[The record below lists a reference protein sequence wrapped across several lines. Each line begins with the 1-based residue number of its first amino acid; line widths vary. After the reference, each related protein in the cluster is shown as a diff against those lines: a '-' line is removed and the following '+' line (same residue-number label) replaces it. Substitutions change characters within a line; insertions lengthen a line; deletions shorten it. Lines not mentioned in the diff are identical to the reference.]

1 MTLAGQRL
9 VQLLAVSALLVG
21 VARATEPPVPPPSG
35 TTPSVATPPEGQQL
49 YQQRCAACH
58 ESGQSGI
65 PPRAQLQARGSDFIV
80 DKLLLGSMQ
89 AQTLGLSEEQISAIA
104 HYLALQPPVQSPVP
118 APAPPAAQ

>member
-1 MTLAGQRL
+1 MTPGRQRL
-9 VQLLAVSALLVG
+9 VQLLAVSALVTG
-21 VARATEPPVPPPSG
+21 VARATEPPLSP
-35 TTPSVATPPEGQQL
+35 PPEGQQL

-65 PPRAQLQARGSDFIV
+65 PPRAQLHARGADFIV

-104 HYLALQPPVQSPVP
+104 HYLASEPPALPPAPVP
-118 APAPPAAQ
+118 ASAQ